1 MAIFFFLGAFFI
13 FLLFLLQTYKT
24 KRKLL
29 LPPGPYGLPL
39 IGNLHQFVLCK
50 SPPHHYFW
58 QLSHKYGPLMSLRL
72 GFVPALVV
80 SSAKMAEETFLTWPA
95 KISYNGLD
103 LIFTPHGD
111 YWREMRKISALQ
123 LFNLKRVQSFHSIR
137 ENEVSCMIQRIS
149 KDADASKSTNLRKA
163 AMALT
168 SSIICRV
175 AFGKTCEVQGGEI
188 SKFHIL
194 LHEAQ
199 AIMGSFSNFSEF
211 DAFYQEII
219 DEHLD
224 PDRTKPEQE
233 DIIDVLLRLKKERSF
248 AIDLTWDHIKA
259 MLMNIFIGGTN
270 TSAGTVEWAMTAL
283 MKAPR
288 VMNKV
293 QQEVR
298 SLFGDRRLVKEDDL
312 VRLPYLKAVV
322 KETWRLYPVAPLLV
336 PRETTQ
342 NCSIDGYD
350 IPARTLVFVNAW
362 AIGRDPEAWEA
373 PEEFYPERFFSKSV
387 DFKGQDYELI
397 PFGAGRRGCPG
408 IHMGA
413 VTVELALANLL
424 CSFDW
429 EMPPGLKAE
438 DIDIDVLRVSPCTRR
453 MLYAL
458 CLGTTVTCQD
468 CGSTHHTL
476 NRCPKHPLNP
486 RSTVE
491 N

>member
-80 SSAKMAEETFLTWPA
+80 SSAKMAEEVMRTHDLEFSGRPSLLGQQ
-95 KISYNGLD
+95 KLSYNGLD

-188 SKFHIL
+188 RKFHIL

-199 AIMGSFSNFSEF
+199 AIMGSFSVSDYIPFMGWIDKLTGLVARLEKNFSEF

-283 MKAPR
+283 MKAP
-288 VMNKV
+288 
-293 QQEVR
+293 
-298 SLFGDRRLVKEDDL
+298 
-312 VRLPYLKAVV
+312 
-322 KETWRLYPVAPLLV
+322 
-336 PRETTQ
+336 
-342 NCSIDGYD
+342 
-350 IPARTLVFVNAW
+350 
-362 AIGRDPEAWEA
+362 
-373 PEEFYPERFFSKSV
+373 
-387 DFKGQDYELI
+387 
-397 PFGAGRRGCPG
+397 
-408 IHMGA
+408 
-413 VTVELALANLL
+413 
-424 CSFDW
+424 
-429 EMPPGLKAE
+429 
-438 DIDIDVLRVSPCTRR
+438 
-453 MLYAL
+453 
-458 CLGTTVTCQD
+458 
-468 CGSTHHTL
+468 
-476 NRCPKHPLNP
+476 
-486 RSTVE
+486 
-491 N
+491 

>member
-1 MAIFFFLGAFFI
+1 
-13 FLLFLLQTYKT
+13 
-24 KRKLL
+24 
-29 LPPGPYGLPL
+29 
-39 IGNLHQFVLCK
+39 
-50 SPPHHYFW
+50 
-58 QLSHKYGPLMSLRL
+58 MSLRL

-80 SSAKMAEETFLTWPA
+80 SSAKMAEEVMRTHDLEFSGRPSLLGQQ
-95 KISYNGLD
+95 KMSYNGLD

-199 AIMGSFSNFSEF
+199 AIMGSFSVSDYIPFMGWIDKLTGLVARLEKNFSEF

-270 TSAGTVEWAMTAL
+270 TSAGTLEWAMTAL

-293 QQEVR
+293 QREVR
-298 SLFGDRRLVKEDDL
+298 SLLGDRRLVKEDDL

-438 DIDIDVLRVSPCTRR
+438 DIDIDVLPGIT
-453 MLYAL
+453 MHKKNAL
-458 CLGTTVTCQD
+458 CLM
-468 CGSTHHTL
+468 
-476 NRCPKHPLNP
+476 P
-486 RSTVE
+486 RNNCHMSSV
-491 N
+491 